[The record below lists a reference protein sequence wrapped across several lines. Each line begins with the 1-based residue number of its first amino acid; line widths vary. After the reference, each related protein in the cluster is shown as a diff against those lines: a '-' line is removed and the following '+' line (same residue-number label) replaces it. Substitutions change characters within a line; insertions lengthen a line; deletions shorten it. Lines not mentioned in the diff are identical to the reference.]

1 MGTSYKKQ
9 FKKQKKIKIHCT
21 RSEKKP
27 CNKNPEI
34 KAKKLKKDDVGKIPE
49 MMDGETEE
57 TCKEHILVMKKEM
70 KKTTNRKMAV
80 IKDLMELTYPYRRKS
95 ILLQPSEID
104 VVLHEYS
111 ALTLTSEVSMPVLH
125 YNKAM
130 KLHCLWANGQQRCS
144 LNYLLTVEN

>member
-1 MGTSYKKQ
+1 MK
-9 FKKQKKIKIHCT
+9 
-21 RSEKKP
+21 RSLAT
-27 CNKNPEI
+27 KNPEI

-104 VVLHEYS
+104 VVLHEYP

-130 KLHCLWANGQQRCS
+130 KLHCLWANGPQRCS
-144 LNYLLTVEN
+144 LNYLLMVEN